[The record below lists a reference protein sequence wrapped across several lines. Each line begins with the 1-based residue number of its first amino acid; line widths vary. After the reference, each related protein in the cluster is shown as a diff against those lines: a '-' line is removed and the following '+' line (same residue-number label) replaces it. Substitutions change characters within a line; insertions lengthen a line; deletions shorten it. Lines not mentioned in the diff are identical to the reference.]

1 MKLGFPRYSLGLEAS
16 HTSAWKDCQHATS
29 VFNSSFTAAMS
40 KLQQSFSH
48 SEIVIQFHLIICSCF
63 QASHTA
69 AGLFL
74 ETNGLIDSLIS
85 GPNLCESN
93 SIQHHNCLKHI
104 FVNQHQRKQLIKCA
118 HLSRGL
124 KLHLPEHLIKR
135 DFSDAAAFLVAVN

>member
-1 MKLGFPRYSLGLEAS
+1 MIIFSDSRDPIWNSRDPNHGGCFIYILITIQTSYRNFDEGPRSLGDSVSVFVLLGKISPRGPSLLHVMKLGFPRYSLGLEAS

-74 ETNGLIDSLIS
+74 ETNGLI
-85 GPNLCESN
+85 
-93 SIQHHNCLKHI
+93 
-104 FVNQHQRKQLIKCA
+104 
-118 HLSRGL
+118 
-124 KLHLPEHLIKR
+124 
-135 DFSDAAAFLVAVN
+135 